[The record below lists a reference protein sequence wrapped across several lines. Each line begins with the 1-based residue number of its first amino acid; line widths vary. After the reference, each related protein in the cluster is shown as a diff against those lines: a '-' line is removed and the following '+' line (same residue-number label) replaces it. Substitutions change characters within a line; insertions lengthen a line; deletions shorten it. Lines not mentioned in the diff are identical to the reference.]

1 MARATFWIF
10 TPAPPMMSSLTPAAA
25 SPIPRTLTSASSTW
39 KRPGAGFVFDIG
51 MVTAQG
57 LVTDIQVTS
66 GTAGPA
72 TLAGTV
78 ITLPIGPGATIW
90 RTTLLNLESLISNLT
105 GDTLVKITGF
115 KLTLT
120 AANTDLY
127 FDNLSVGT
135 LQPANS
141 LSFSYDT
148 YNGQVDQAYIRAG
161 AMAWVVY
168 AYCVYMRLSQD
179 FSPAFALQGMINFL
193 LTLQSTAADLTNGLF
208 YEGYGSYQNPGYQ
221 FVPGLVPTVSTEHQ
235 IDLWFAFQ
243 RAANALPVAA
253 TNLTKTGQIT
263 SAQASSLLATAGA
276 ASAAAASIDTNL
288 LANLYIAPSGST
300 PGHFAQG
307 VTGSTLDTSQ
317 ALDASGHWAALWA
330 HATGR
335 DDIALQCAEFVY
347 QTFPGD
353 EPDDGAFQPGE
364 LLQ

>member
-1 MARATFWIF
+1 MEA
-10 TPAPPMMSSLTPAAA
+10 
-25 SPIPRTLTSASSTW
+25 
-39 KRPGAGFVFDIG
+39 PGAGFVFDVS

-66 GTAGPA
+66 GAAGPA

-90 RTTLLNLESLISNLT
+90 RTTLLNLQSEISNLVT
-105 GDTLVKITGF
+105 DTLVKITGF

-179 FSPAFALQGMINFL
+179 FSSG
-193 LTLQSTAADLTNGLF
+193 
-208 YEGYGSYQNPGYQ
+208 
-221 FVPGLVPTVSTEHQ
+221 
-235 IDLWFAFQ
+235 
-243 RAANALPVAA
+243 
-253 TNLTKTGQIT
+253 
-263 SAQASSLLATAGA
+263 AGA
-276 ASAAAASIDTNL
+276 
-288 LANLYIAPSGST
+288 
-300 PGHFAQG
+300 
-307 VTGSTLDTSQ
+307 
-317 ALDASGHWAALWA
+317 
-330 HATGR
+330 
-335 DDIALQCAEFVY
+335 CKE
-347 QTFPGD
+347 
-353 EPDDGAFQPGE
+353 
-364 LLQ
+364 